1 MATRQRNRCNAVIF
15 FPTISAPPRRIGAA
29 LTDSAAQ
36 CEYCT
41 ALLVVH
47 RGNECSPDGLVCD
60 KHPVEGSQCV
70 KKNQQQNKKK
80 PNQKCPYN
88 FSRKISQ
95 SAAELHS
102 FNFFQVHQL
111 VSQPSTLQSHRCR
124 GASPCSPPVNRGSS
138 RLLCRFTVRF
148 VSTTDSVLPACFPAR
163 LDSA

>member
-70 KKNQQQNKKK
+70 KKKNQQQNKKNPTK
-80 PNQKCPYN
+80 NVRTTSQEKSLSQQRSSIVST
-88 FSRKISQ
+88 FSRCIS
-95 SAAELHS
+95 SFPSHPLCSLTAAE
-102 FNFFQVHQL
+102 
-111 VSQPSTLQSHRCR
+111 
-124 GASPCSPPVNRGSS
+124 
-138 RLLCRFTVRF
+138 
-148 VSTTDSVLPACFPAR
+148 VLPRAVRRSTGVLPGCCAAS
-163 LDSA
+163 LSAL